1 MVKREFAHNPLRA
14 HRLQLFTMPATFP
27 TCDPPTLDTARI
39 TRIRRN
45 LLRWYDA
52 HRRDLPWR
60 RKPQPYT
67 TWISEIMLQQTQVAT
82 VLPYYRRFLRAFPT
96 VRALAEAPLNE
107 VLQHWA
113 GLGYYSRARNLHRA
127 AQVVCQDFDGL
138 FPESYEGLRTLP
150 GIGDYTAGAIASI
163 CFGERQPAVDGNVLR
178 VVARLTHC
186 AEPINLPAGKAI
198 IRAATVE
205 MLPHK
210 RVGDF
215 NQALMELGAR
225 VCRPGNAAACE
236 RCPVRNQ
243 CEALAAE
250 RVSALP
256 VKIKKTPARSQDWVV
271 VAVRHKDVFLL
282 RRRPTDGLWGGLWE
296 LPTAVVQGCRIDRAA
311 GALVRELLPKKQKSR
326 RVATP
331 HAFGSV
337 VHQLTHR
344 RITFHGFH
352 QRVTVRPAT
361 NGKVEHCWVTPNEA
375 RALGISTAMQKVF
388 DLLESA
394 STLAD

>member
-1 MVKREFAHNPLRA
+1 
-14 HRLQLFTMPATFP
+14 MPASESKS
-27 TCDPPTLDTARI
+27 LDAGRV

-52 HRRDLPWR
+52 HQRDLPWR
-60 RKPQPYT
+60 KKPQPYT

-82 VLPYYRRFLRAFPT
+82 VLPYYRRFLKAFPT
-96 VRALAEAPLNE
+96 VQALAAAPTGD

-127 AQVVCQDFDGL
+127 AQVVCQDFDGR
-138 FPESYEGLRTLP
+138 FPVSYEGLRGLP

-178 VVARLTHC
+178 VVARLTNC
-186 AEPINLPAGKAI
+186 DEPINTPAGKAL

-225 VCRPGNAAACE
+225 VCRPGSAADCDN
-236 RCPVRNQ
+236 CPLRNQ
-243 CEALAAE
+243 CSALASK
-250 RVSALP
+250 RVEALP
-256 VKIKKTPARSQDWVV
+256 VKHKKSAPREQDWVV
-271 VAVRHKDVFLL
+271 VAVQHQDAYLL
-282 RRRPTDGLWGGLWE
+282 RRRPTNGLWGGLWE
-296 LPTAVVQGCRIDRAA
+296 LPTAIVQEGRVDQVA
-311 GALVRELLPKKQKSR
+311 GAFVRGLFKGRQPTGRSSAPR
-326 RVATP
+326 
-331 HAFGSV
+331 AFGTV
-337 VHQLTHR
+337 MHQLTHR

-352 QRVTVRPAT
+352 LRTRQRADLGGTAETR
-361 NGKVEHCWVTPNEA
+361 WVTLDDA
-375 RALGISTAMQKVF
+375 RAMGISTAMQKVLN
-388 DLLESA
+388 LLETA
-394 STLAD
+394 AGGAK

>member
-1 MVKREFAHNPLRA
+1 
-14 HRLQLFTMPATFP
+14 MPATL
-27 TCDPPTLDTARI
+27 PPTGAPALDAARI

-52 HRRDLPWR
+52 HQRDLPWR

-82 VLPYYRRFLRAFPT
+82 VLPYYQRFLKAFPS
-96 VRALAEAPLNE
+96 VRVLAEAPLNE

-127 AQVVCQDFDGL
+127 AQVVCQDFDGR

-178 VVARLTHC
+178 VVARLTKC
-186 AEPINLPAGKAI
+186 AEPINTPPGKAV

-225 VCRPGNAAACE
+225 VCRPGNLAECE

-243 CEALAAE
+243 CGALTAQ
-250 RVSALP
+250 RVGTLP

-271 VAVRHKDVFLL
+271 LALQHKDLFLL

-296 LPTAVVQGCRIDRAA
+296 LPTAVVQGDRIDLAA
-311 GALVRELLPKKQKSR
+311 ATLVRELLPKGQRSR
-326 RVATP
+326 RGAPP
-331 HAFGSV
+331 HAFGCV
-337 VHQLTHR
+337 MHQLTHR

-352 QRVTVRPAT
+352 QRVMVRPAT
-361 NGKVEHCWVTPNEA
+361 NSKTEYCWVTPDEA
-375 RALGISTAMQKVF
+375 RSLGISTAMQKVL
-388 DLLESA
+388 DLVESA
-394 STLAD
+394 SSLAD